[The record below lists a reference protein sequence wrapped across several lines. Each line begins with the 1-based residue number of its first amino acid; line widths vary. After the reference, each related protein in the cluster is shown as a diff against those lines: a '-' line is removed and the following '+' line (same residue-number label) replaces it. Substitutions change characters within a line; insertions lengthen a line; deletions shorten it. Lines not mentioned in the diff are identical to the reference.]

1 MIVRWRWYQPTGIKA
16 CSGSPRAPDVLP
28 GVLAG
33 DAWCRPEAI
42 GVTASPGHSPT
53 SAPFVLLGTPWTSS
67 RSRAREGDQA
77 SIHPVGTSCGSGPAL
92 PSWFTATELRRR
104 EVNRRI
110 AVSVS
115 VTEEYL
121 RWPLRGALTATSQ
134 HRACAARSRR
144 WPAVRKPMTDLVP
157 ARAWPWL
164 PPGSARS
171 AMTWWPATW
180 AAAGSPPLTQR
191 PGASLAQLRYPT
203 GHPAHHQR
211 PVGLASGNG
220 GLADDTTTGQQR
232 VLPAV
237 LS

>member
-134 HRACAARSRR
+134 HLPVSRAVR
-144 WPAVRKPMTDLVP
+144 PEGVIAVRKPMAGP
-157 ARAWPWL
+157 AF
-164 PPGSARS
+164 
-171 AMTWWPATW
+171 
-180 AAAGSPPLTQR
+180 AGSPRVADATVSLALAANKPAPGERGPR
-191 PGASLAQLRYPT
+191 PGRQIS
-203 GHPAHHQR
+203 
-211 PVGLASGNG
+211 
-220 GLADDTTTGQQR
+220 DT
-232 VLPAV
+232 
-237 LS
+237 